1 MRENDD
7 LALLT
12 DKVRKL
18 AIETGAFIRN
28 ERKKFLRERVEKKHA
43 HDYVS
48 YVDKNRKKELW
59 HFWQNF
65 CQRLAL

>member
-1 MRENDD
+1 MID

-28 ERKKFLRERVEKKHA
+28 ERKKIP
-43 HDYVS
+43 S
-48 YVDKNRKKELW
+48 
-59 HFWQNF
+59 
-65 CQRLAL
+65 

>member
-1 MRENDD
+1 MID

-28 ERKKFLRERVEKKHA
+28 ERKNSF
-43 HDYVS
+43 VS
-48 YVDKNRKKELW
+48 G
-59 HFWQNF
+59 
-65 CQRLAL
+65 